1 MIGDHSSIIIL
12 IMSYILNK
20 DKQIKVIHL
29 LARGAS
35 IRSIEDTQKVHRDT
49 IMRLGVKV
57 GHKCQLM
64 LDKTMKNIKS
74 NKIQVDEIWGFVK
87 KKEKNVKP
95 GEQKVGS
102 VWTFVAMDPETKLA
116 PCYRIGKRDG
126 ETASAFI
133 ADLASRLANR
143 VQLSSDGLAA
153 YIEAVE
159 KGFDE
164 EVDYAQV
171 VKTYTKRKKDVEA
184 LEDVNGQQ
192 EDKTVDVKK
201 TIIIGNPIEK
211 DISTSLIER
220 QNLTMRIQ
228 NRRLTRKTN
237 GFSKKHEN
245 FEASIGLY
253 FACYNFVNIHSTL
266 RVTPA
271 MEAGVTDRLWEIGD
285 LVEL

>member
-1 MIGDHSSIIIL
+1 
-12 IMSYILNK
+12 MSYVLSL

-35 IRSIEDTQKVHRDT
+35 IRSIEDTQKIHRDT

-57 GHKCQLM
+57 GQKCQLM

-95 GEQKVGS
+95 GEEKVGS
-102 VWTFVAMDPETKLA
+102 VWTFVALDPETKIV
-116 PCYRIGKRDG
+116 PCYRIGKRDA
-126 ETASAFI
+126 ETANAFI
-133 ADLASRLANR
+133 MDLAARLKNR
-143 VQLSSDGLAA
+143 VQLSSDGLPS
-153 YIEAVE
+153 YLEAVE
-159 KGFDE
+159 KGFGE
-164 EVDYAQV
+164 EVEYAQII
-171 VKTYTKRKKDVEA
+171 KTYTKKKKDVEEA
-184 LEDVNGQQ
+184 LAATDQQ
-192 EDKTVDVKK
+192 DDKKINVEK
-201 TIIIGNPIEK
+201 TIVIGNPIEK

-220 QNLTMRIQ
+220 QNLTMRIN

-237 GFSKKHEN
+237 GFSKKYEN
-245 FEASIGLY
+245 FEAAIGLY
-253 FACYNFVNIHSTL
+253 FACYNFVNIHSSL

-285 LVEL
+285 LLAL

>member
-1 MIGDHSSIIIL
+1 MV
-12 IMSYILNK
+12 YVLNK

-29 LARGAS
+29 LAKGAS
-35 IRSIEDTQKVHRDT
+35 IRAIEGTLHIHRDT

-57 GHKCQLM
+57 GQKCQQM

-95 GEQKVGS
+95 GEEKVGS
-102 VWTFVAMDPETKLA
+102 VWTFVAMDPETKLV

-126 ETASAFI
+126 ENANAFI
-133 ADLASRLANR
+133 ADLVGRLTSR
-143 VQLSSDGLAA
+143 VQLSSDGLPA

-159 KGFDE
+159 NGFGE
-164 EVDYAQV
+164 EVEYAQV
-171 VKTYTKRKKDVEA
+171 VKTYAKKKKGVDA
-184 LEDVNGQQ
+184 LEAGVEKQDDKKVNV
-192 EDKTVDVKK
+192 EK
-201 TIIIGNPIEK
+201 TIVIGNPIEK

-220 QNLTMRIQ
+220 QNLTMRIN

-237 GFSKKHEN
+237 GFSKKYEN

-253 FACYNFVNIHSTL
+253 FACYNFVNIHYTL

-271 MEAGVTDRLWEIGD
+271 MEAGITDRLWEIGD
-285 LVEL
+285 LLEL